1 MENLS
6 LEEKIATFK
15 NKIDELDPLTA
26 PASGGPQANT
36 SVPPAIEKEF
46 KKEFEKGK
54 IAAMKNKLV
63 RKGLSVDP
71 GGADAAAAV
80 ALDGLD
86 EEERRPKL
94 SDAEKTARLAA
105 EFEKGKITAMKNRLA
120 SKGLD
125 LDTVTAAAEAV
136 KAAGAYKAAAAAEAA
151 AATAAASENG
161 DDSAEA
167 PAVSNEQTFKAA
179 EAAAATAAITE
190 DGDDS
195 AEAPVVSN
203 EQTEHGCTLDELGE
217 SLSMVDAVNGENG
230 DVAITKP
237 EHGGTADEIGES
249 MSMVDAV
256 NGKAMMSRSR
266 NPSMVASWTRSE
278 NLCPRQMLP
287 MARTMMSRS

>member
-36 SVPPAIEKEF
+36 SVPPAVEKEF

-86 EEERRPKL
+86 EEERRPKR

-105 EFEKGKITAMKNRLA
+105 EFEKGKIAAMKNRLA

-136 KAAGAYKAAAAAEAA
+136 KAAGAFKAAAAAE
-151 AATAAASENG
+151 
-161 DDSAEA
+161 EA
-167 PAVSNEQTFKAA
+167 RK
-179 EAAAATAAITE
+179 
-190 DGDDS
+190 
-195 AEAPVVSN
+195 
-203 EQTEHGCTLDELGE
+203 L
-217 SLSMVDAVNGENG
+217 
-230 DVAITKP
+230 
-237 EHGGTADEIGES
+237 
-249 MSMVDAV
+249 
-256 NGKAMMSRSR
+256 
-266 NPSMVASWTRSE
+266 
-278 NLCPRQMLP
+278 LP
-287 MARTMMSRS
+287 